1 MLSSMPKM
9 LVYCSQDLFKTFFLR
24 CIGRCLS
31 SFPLLVDM
39 SRGCIRCKIQRV
51 RPLIRVLI
59 VIDGC
64 SRVICPEAIN
74 AVHES
79 FKQGSNEQWS
89 NDYWF
94 SVLVFFV
101 FTRTRRDDVNLPMV

>member
-1 MLSSMPKM
+1 M
-9 LVYCSQDLFKTFFLR
+9 
-24 CIGRCLS
+24 
-31 SFPLLVDM
+31 
-39 SRGCIRCKIQRV
+39 
-51 RPLIRVLI
+51 
-59 VIDGC
+59 IDGC

-94 SVLVFFV
+94 SVLVFLCSREQGAMTLTFQWSE
-101 FTRTRRDDVNLPMV
+101 L